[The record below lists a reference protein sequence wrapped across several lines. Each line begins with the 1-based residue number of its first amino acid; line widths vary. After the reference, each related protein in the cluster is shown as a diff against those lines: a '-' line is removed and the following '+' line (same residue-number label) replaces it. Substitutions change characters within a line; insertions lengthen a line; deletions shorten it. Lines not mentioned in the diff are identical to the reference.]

1 VEYTPLGI
9 DICCGAPVMIS
20 GAVEE
25 TKKQAKRVEKHIEES
40 GVDVVVT
47 PCAHC
52 YTTIKTEL
60 PHLTGKKKRKY
71 RVLHLSQFIKD
82 LIEQGKLKLKK
93 PVKGVVCYHDP
104 CYIGRKGDGVYEEPR
119 AVIKAVPGV
128 KLQEVEH
135 NRRLSSCCGGGGLV
149 RAYLPILSTEVA
161 KEKIERQFL
170 PAGAEIVVSSCPFC
184 YKNLYEGGETFENL
198 EVLDIVEL
206 LLKSME

>member
-1 VEYTPLGI
+1 VTYTPLGI

-20 GAVEE
+20 GATKEA
-25 TKKQAKRVEKHIEES
+25 KKQAKKVEKEIEES
-40 GVDVVVT
+40 GVDIVVT

-71 RVLHLSQFIKD
+71 KVLHLSQFIND
-82 LIEQGKLKLKK
+82 LMKKKKIKFKK
-93 PVKGVVCYHDP
+93 PVKAVVCYHDP

-119 AVIKAVPGV
+119 EVISAIPGV
-128 KLQEVEH
+128 ELREVEH
-135 NRRLSSCCGGGGLV
+135 NRKLASCCGGGGLV
-149 RAYLPILSTEVA
+149 RAYLPMLSTEVS

-184 YKNLYEGGETFENL
+184 YKNLYEGAESFENL
-198 EVLDIVEL
+198 EVLDIIEL
-206 LLKSME
+206 LLKAME